1 KPALPP
7 KYNYPAPQFT
17 DRKLPVG
24 DLILSAAVNEH
35 ICAPT
40 GSDVSRIEFYFSYI
54 SRLISNSFQ
63 RASRGLPTGF
73 GYGIDPGSNAV
84 PIAEVTFAGASGL
97 HGHSIPAIEL
107 AVVQGA
113 VEHGV
118 MTLADLFAELGEL
131 ERLLLVIFQFGG
143 ERANA
148 EEPCGNVG

>member
-1 KPALPP
+1 MF
-7 KYNYPAPQFT
+7 Q
-17 DRKLPVG
+17 R
-24 DLILSAAVNEH
+24 
-35 ICAPT
+35 

-63 RASRGLPTGF
+63 RASAGLPNGF
-73 GYGIDPGSNAV
+73 GYGIDPGSDGV